1 MLQSYVGLLPPVIL
15 KVSWTRHSKIHVKPD
30 TKPIFWKPRT
40 VLFALREAVD
50 KELDRLERLNIISP
64 VDCSEWA
71 CPIMVVP
78 KADKSLRLW

>member
-30 TKPIFWKPRT
+30 TKPIFWKPLT

-50 KELDRLERLNIISP
+50 KELDRLERLNNLILSHLLTA
-64 VDCSEWA
+64 VNGH
-71 CPIMVVP
+71 VP
-78 KADKSLRLW
+78 LW